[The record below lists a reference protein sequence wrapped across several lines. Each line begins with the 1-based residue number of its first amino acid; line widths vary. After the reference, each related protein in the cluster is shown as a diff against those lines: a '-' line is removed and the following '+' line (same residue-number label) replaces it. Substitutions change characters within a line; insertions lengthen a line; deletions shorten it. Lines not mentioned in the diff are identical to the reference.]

1 MADRAKPLEYAP
13 TGALYRGSQIRA
25 FRQAKGWNLTHFSQ
39 LLGCQL
45 SALSNIET
53 NRVPP
58 SPRLLARIATLL
70 EVPLAEL
77 EQAPLPPLLAAK
89 ANGRT
94 TPSRPAH
101 RPQPA
106 IPALTPPADP
116 APPATGRPAPAA
128 PIPWTF
134 GDQVEAI
141 ITSFHLAP
149 REQQVARDLIVDL
162 TRSLCLR
169 LTAAGLDPPD
179 GVAAAWEGRGR
190 ESV

>member
-25 FRQAKGWNLTHFSQ
+25 LRQAKGWSLTHFGQ
-39 LLGCQL
+39 LLACQL

-53 NRVPP
+53 NRVAP
-58 SPRLLARIATLL
+58 SARLLARIATLL

-94 TPSRPAH
+94 TPARPAH

-106 IPALTPPADP
+106 TPAPTPAADP
-116 APPATGRPAPAA
+116 APAAAGR
-128 PIPWTF
+128 WTF
-134 GDQVEAI
+134 GDQIDAI
-141 ITSFHLAP
+141 LASFPLSP
-149 REQQVARDLIVDL
+149 REQQLARELIVEL
-162 TRSLCLR
+162 TRCLCLR
-169 LTAAGLDPPD
+169 LKAMQMDPPN
-179 GVAAAWEGRGR
+179 GVAATRAEPDRGA
-190 ESV
+190 E

>member
-25 FRQAKGWNLTHFSQ
+25 VRQAKGWSLTHFSQ

-58 SPRLLARIATLL
+58 SPRLLERIATLL

-77 EQAPLPPLLAAK
+77 EQAPLPPPLAAK

-94 TPSRPAH
+94 TPARPAH
-101 RPQPA
+101 RPR
-106 IPALTPPADP
+106 P
-116 APPATGRPAPAA
+116 APPTPPPSADLAPTEAGR
-128 PIPWTF
+128 WTF
-134 GDQVEAI
+134 GDQVDALI
-141 ITSFHLAP
+141 ASFQLTP
-149 REQQVARDLIVDL
+149 REQRFARDLIVEL
-162 TRSLCLR
+162 TRSLCLQ
-169 LTAAGLDPPD
+169 LKAVGTGTPD
-179 GVAAAWEGRGR
+179 GVAAAREG
-190 ESV
+190 

>member
-25 FRQAKGWNLTHFSQ
+25 LRQAKGWSLTHFGQ
-39 LLGCQL
+39 LLDCQL

-53 NRVPP
+53 NRIAP
-58 SPRLLARIATLL
+58 SPRLLGRIASLL

-77 EQAPLPPLLAAK
+77 EQAPLPPPLAAK

-94 TPSRPAH
+94 TPSRP
-101 RPQPA
+101 
-106 IPALTPPADP
+106 TPPPRPLTAAPTPAADP
-116 APPATGRPAPAA
+116 APASAGR
-128 PIPWTF
+128 WCF

-141 ITSFHLAP
+141 IASFQLLP
-149 REQQVARDLIVDL
+149 PEQQLACELVVDL

-169 LTAAGLDPPD
+169 LKAVQLEPPN
-179 GVAAAWEGRGR
+179 GVAATRADPGRASR
-190 ESV
+190 

>member
-25 FRQAKGWNLTHFSQ
+25 LRQAKGWSLTDFGQ
-39 LLGCQL
+39 LLACQL

-53 NRVPP
+53 NRIAP
-58 SPRLLARIATLL
+58 SPRLLERIATLL

-94 TPSRPAH
+94 TPSQAARPP
-101 RPQPA
+101 RPVTAAPTPA
-106 IPALTPPADP
+106 GD
-116 APPATGRPAPAA
+116 PAPAA
-128 PIPWTF
+128 SGRWRF

-141 ITSFHLAP
+141 LASFQLSP
-149 REQQVARDLIVDL
+149 REQQLACELVVEL

-169 LTAAGLDPPD
+169 LKAVGMDPPD
-179 GVAAAWEGRGR
+179 GVAAAGAERRRG
-190 ESV
+190 SG

>member
-25 FRQAKGWNLTHFSQ
+25 LRQAKGWSLTHFGQ
-39 LLGCQL
+39 LLDCQL

-53 NRVPP
+53 NRIAP
-58 SPRLLARIATLL
+58 SPRLLGRIASLL

-77 EQAPLPPLLAAK
+77 EQAPLPPPLAAK

-94 TPSRPAH
+94 TPSRPAPPP
-101 RPQPA
+101 RPLTTAP
-106 IPALTPPADP
+106 TPPADP
-116 APPATGRPAPAA
+116 APAAVGR
-128 PIPWTF
+128 WRF

-141 ITSFHLAP
+141 IASFQLSP
-149 REQQVARDLIVDL
+149 PEQQLACELVVDL

-169 LTAAGLDPPD
+169 LKAVQMDPPN
-179 GVAAAWEGRGR
+179 GVAAAREEPDRGA
-190 ESV
+190 E